1 MVLIVSTNS
10 ILLMGWIP
18 IFDVAFC
25 WIGLSSKV
33 VIGVANTFDAW
44 GVFKSKVIS
53 RPTPIWGGVKGM
65 VVVRN
70 SKFLL

>member
-1 MVLIVSTNS
+1 
-10 ILLMGWIP
+10 
-18 IFDVAFC
+18 
-25 WIGLSSKV
+25 
-33 VIGVANTFDAW
+33 
-44 GVFKSKVIS
+44 VFKSKVIS